1 MHYMVS
7 HLVKINTPRCG
18 QQRARGILT
27 GLNNTIV
34 LKTANKWN
42 SVTAD
47 YLTVETVYYLN

>member
-42 SVTAD
+42 SVIAD
-47 YLTVETVYYLN
+47 YLTVETVYY